1 MMQTLLAYLV
11 LPGEVSQF
19 EREYLARMN
28 RIGLWFF
35 ALHVPALSVLA
46 FFNGQSPVLAVVLT
60 SLLVLGP
67 ILAMRS
73 LQNPRSVSLVY
84 GFTSML
90 MGGLLVHFGQGP
102 VQIEMHF
109 YFFALLAMLAVYA
122 NPMAIVVAAVTV
134 AVHHLALWMYL
145 PKSVFNYAAPFWVVL
160 VHAGFV
166 VAESVATCFIARSFF
181 DNVIGLDKIVQART
195 RQLDARNSDMRLVL
209 DHVNQGFFTID
220 RGMAMSSEQ
229 SRVLGEWFGS
239 TEPNMPFSAYLDR
252 AAPGFAER
260 FSMAWD
266 AVIEDVLPL
275 ALTLDQLPKRVDV
288 GLKHFGLEYTPI
300 MENAALAKVLVM
312 ISDITADVERERLEA
327 EQRDVLNIL
336 RRVAVDRLG
345 VVEFL
350 AEANDLMTLVRDPKV
365 VDTVTLKRAIHT
377 LKGNAMI
384 FGVQSI
390 AEPCHAL
397 ESKLDEGEALT
408 LDERTQLGQ
417 GWARLCGGVEQLLG
431 TQEKRRL
438 EIDDEQYEAI
448 MHAVLRG
455 EVEAGAHDRALEPCR
470 RASAGHRQ
478 ALEPRGLDGRDR
490 RQRRALGSQSLGTFL
505 VRVRAC
511 GSERHRPRHRAGRPA
526 LCARKTHGRSDQAA
540 NARRRRCVRGGDRGR
555 WARHRLGGRG
565 TQGSKSWASA
575 RHGCRADR
583 GLVRGRPFDQVR
595 DHRVLGA
602 RRGSRCASSGVPGA
616 RRRPARAYRAR
627 SRHVHGIPLPARARA
642 QARLAARGELVTSTP
657 SANTSRPRPGTC
669 RPRSAGGKSDRRAWR
684 GPACRS
690 RLRGRAWPP
699 HRAKCAAGY
708 GGGS

>member
-455 EVEAGAHDRALEPCR
+455 EAREKVVAMITEWKLEPMTAR
-470 RASAGHRQ
+470 LNRVAEQAQGIAKRLNREDLTVEIEDNGVRLDPKAWAPFWSAFVHAVRNAIDHGIEPGDQRS
-478 ALEPRGLDGRDR
+478 ALGKPTGGRIKLRTRVDADAFVVEIEDDGRGIDWE
-490 RQRRALGSQSLGTFL
+490 A
-505 VRVRAC
+505 V
-511 GSERHRPRHRAGRPA
+511 
-526 LCARKTHGRSDQAA
+526 ARKAASHGLPHGTAVELTEALFADGLSTRSEITAYSGRGVGLGVLRAA
-540 NARRRRCVRGGDRGR
+540 CLERGGDLRVR
-555 WARHRLGGRG
+555 TEPGRG
-565 TQGSKSWASA
+565 TCMEFRFPLA
-575 RHGCRADR
+575 
-583 GLVRGRPFDQVR
+583 LVRRR
-595 DHRVLGA
+595 DSLRV
-602 RRGSRCASSGVPGA
+602 AS
-616 RRRPARAYRAR
+616 
-627 SRHVHGIPLPARARA
+627 
-642 QARLAARGELVTSTP
+642 
-657 SANTSRPRPGTC
+657 
-669 RPRSAGGKSDRRAWR
+669 
-684 GPACRS
+684 
-690 RLRGRAWPP
+690 
-699 HRAKCAAGY
+699 
-708 GGGS
+708 